1 MSELQT
7 IPENCREGY
16 AKLVSQLVKLFSLD
30 KRSGKSIVQFKE
42 GVPVEIEPS
51 PRIRLDK

>member
-1 MSELQT
+1 MSEFQT
-7 IPENCREGY
+7 IPENCREAY
-16 AKLVSQLVKLFSLD
+16 ARLCAELVKLFSLD

-42 GVPVEIEPS
+42 GVPMEIEPS